1 MNLVE
6 RIDGMVPFPED
17 VHRKDIKAG
26 DVTMFASTGKIPL
39 ATP

>member
-26 DVTMFASTGKIPL
+26 DVTIHTRIGGQR
-39 ATP
+39 